1 MRLEINFV
9 SCHYFYKNNTDNRW
23 KFCNSNCWLFWMAV
37 FIIIIDGL
45 VWTEILRIV
54 LDLLI
59 FSLQIWPSICYF
71 SFVHHHS
78 LILWQTTTKNKK
90 ISQKKVDHQSIVMLV
105 IFFGG
110 QAWRTYHTTNT
121 FGSWR
126 FFLPTFLF
134 FLHFAKI
141 YGLTIA
147 ECLTDWYIHTRL
159 NVYYCVLG

>member
-1 MRLEINFV
+1 MIRLAFFHHHPKKIDSLRV
-9 SCHYFYKNNTDNRW
+9 KKKQKKKT
-23 KFCNSNCWLFWMAV
+23 
-37 FIIIIDGL
+37 IIIIDGL

-59 FSLQIWPSICYF
+59 FSLQPSICFF

-78 LILWQTTTKNKK
+78 LILLQTTTKNGKK
-90 ISQKKVDHQSIVMLV
+90 SQKKVDHQSIVMLV

-126 FFLPTFLF
+126 FF
-134 FLHFAKI
+134 FADIFIFPSFCKNI
-141 YGLTIA
+141 W
-147 ECLTDWYIHTRL
+147 TDYSWMSDWLIHTHTP
-159 NVYYCVLG
+159 